1 MFQENSKIMKRQATI
16 IQKENQV
23 YILVNNEWY
32 MYNLAE
38 PPLGTGAMGTV
49 YLGRS
54 CNNPSFKVAIKR
66 VADQYIHIQ
75 SIRERAKLE
84 ASLLFR
90 HSHLVEMVGF
100 CEYAPGYGPI
110 FIVSHLVQGITL
122 DKYVQENLRK
132 RADATIRICRSM
144 FPVLDAL
151 EYLHSK
157 GIVHLDVKPSN
168 VMVENGCNIRLMDL
182 GIAYTS
188 EILDNVHSKGMIGT
202 PQYAAPEQ
210 CAEEQWN
217 GARIDAT
224 TDIYEAGVTLYELLA
239 EYNPFDAPT
248 VSEIVNRHY
257 QEELP
262 YVQGISK
269 ELVDVLR
276 KATAKRQVDRFQTC
290 GEFKRALLRVLTTK
304 PKSWWQNLLRI

>member
-1 MFQENSKIMKRQATI
+1 MKQQVTI
-16 IQKENQV
+16 IQRENLV
-23 YILVNNEWY
+23 YILVNNGWY
-32 MYNLAE
+32 IYNVSE
-38 PPLGTGAMGTV
+38 PPLGAGAMGTV

-54 CNNPSFKVAIKR
+54 CNNPGLKVAIKR
-66 VADQYIHIQ
+66 VADQYTHVQ

-90 HSHLVEMVGF
+90 HPHLVEMVGY

-110 FIVSHLVQGITL
+110 FIVSHLVQGVTL
-122 DKYVQENLRK
+122 DKYVKGSLRK
-132 RADATIRICRSM
+132 RADAVSRICRSM

-188 EILDNVHSKGMIGT
+188 EVFDVKAKGMIGT

-210 CAEEQWN
+210 CAEEQRN
-217 GARIDAT
+217 GACIDAT
-224 TDIYEAGVTLYELLA
+224 TDIYEAGVTLYELLT

-248 VSEIVNRHY
+248 VPDIVNRIHH
-257 QEELP
+257 EELP
-262 YVQGISK
+262 YVQGIPK
-269 ELVDVLR
+269 EVVDVLR
-276 KATAKRQVDRFQTC
+276 KATAKSQADRFRTC
-290 GEFKRALLRVLTTK
+290 GEFKHALLCALTARPK
-304 PKSWWQNLLRI
+304 PWWRKMWG

>member
-1 MFQENSKIMKRQATI
+1 MKQQATI
-16 IQKENQV
+16 IQRENQV

-38 PPLGTGAMGTV
+38 PPLGVGAMGTV

-54 CNNPSFKVAIKR
+54 CNNPGFKVAIKR

-90 HSHLVEMVGF
+90 HPHLVEMVGY

-122 DKYVQENLRK
+122 DKYVNGSLRK
-132 RADATIRICRSM
+132 RADATNRICRSM

-188 EILDNVHSKGMIGT
+188 EVLDVQSKGMIGT

-210 CAEEQWN
+210 CAEEQRT
-217 GARIDAT
+217 GACVDAT
-224 TDIYEAGVTLYELLA
+224 TDIYEAGVTLYELLTA
-239 EYNPFDAPT
+239 YNPFDAPT
-248 VSEIVNRHY
+248 VSEIVHRLH

-276 KATAKRQVDRFQTC
+276 KATAKYQADRFRTC
-290 GEFKRALLRVLTTK
+290 DEFKHALLGALTVK
-304 PKSWWQNLLRI
+304 PKPWWRTIWG

>member
-1 MFQENSKIMKRQATI
+1 MKQQPPVV
-16 IQKENQV
+16 QKDNYV
-23 YILVNNEWY
+23 YILVNDEWY
-32 MYNLAE
+32 VYNLAE
-38 PPLGTGAMGTV
+38 PPLGAGAMGTV

-54 CNNPSFKVAIKR
+54 CNNPGLRVAIKR
-66 VADQYIHIQ
+66 VADQYTHIQ

-90 HSHLVEMVGF
+90 HSHLVEMVGY

-122 DKYVQENLRK
+122 DKYVNDSLRK
-132 RADATIRICRSM
+132 RSDAVDKICRSM
-144 FPVLDAL
+144 FPVLEAL
-151 EYLHSK
+151 EYLHAK

-182 GIAYTS
+182 GIAYTPDV
-188 EILDNVHSKGMIGT
+188 LDMHSKGMIGT

-210 CAEEQWN
+210 CAEEQRA
-217 GARIDAT
+217 GAILDAT
-224 TDIYEAGVTLYELLA
+224 TDIYEAGVTLYELLTN
-239 EYNPFDAPT
+239 YNPFDAPT
-248 VSEIVNRHY
+248 VTEMVNRHHF
-257 QEELP
+257 EELP

-276 KATAKRQVDRFQTC
+276 KATAKLQSDRFQTC
-290 GEFKRALLRVLTTK
+290 GEFKRALLCAMNAK
-304 PKSWWQNLLRI
+304 PKPWWKKILAV

>member
-1 MFQENSKIMKRQATI
+1 MKQHSSV
-16 IQKENQV
+16 IQRDNQV

-32 MYNLAE
+32 MYSLLEA
-38 PPLGTGAMGTV
+38 PLGSGAMGTV

-54 CNNPSFKVAIKR
+54 CSNPGLKVAIKR
-66 VADQYIHIQ
+66 VADQYTHVQ

-90 HSHLVEMVGF
+90 HAHLVEMIGY
-100 CEYAPGYGPI
+100 CEYAPDYGPI

-122 DKYVQENLRK
+122 DSYVNGNLRK
-132 RADATIRICRSM
+132 HPDAVSRICRSM

-151 EYLHSK
+151 EYLHVK

-168 VMVENGCNIRLMDL
+168 IMVENGCNIRLMDL
-182 GIAYTS
+182 GIAYAPDML
-188 EILDNVHSKGMIGT
+188 EMQSKGMVGT

-210 CAEEQWN
+210 CAEEQRR
-217 GARIDAT
+217 GALLDAT
-224 TDIYEAGVTLYELLA
+224 TDIYEAGVTLYELLTN
-239 EYNPFDAPT
+239 YNPFDAPT
-248 VSEIVNRHY
+248 VTEIVNRHY

-269 ELVDVLR
+269 DLINVLR
-276 KATAKRQVDRFQTC
+276 KSTARNQADRFRTC
-290 GEFKRALLRVLTTK
+290 GEFKNALAQVLVSK
-304 PKSWWQNLLRI
+304 PKSWWQRVLGV